1 MQKVISN
8 LFIVVG
14 FIFMFLNFIIDL
26 LASYYL
32 VQIGNGGWVILAWIF
47 AGIPSLLLPLFTPYF
62 YLYLISWV
70 IAIVALVIGFALG
83 KESSY
88 R

>member
-32 VQIGNGGWVILAWIF
+32 VQTGNGGWVFLAWIF

-70 IAIVALVIGFALG
+70 VAIVALIIGFALG
-83 KESSY
+83 KDKNY
-88 R
+88 

>member
-14 FIFMFLNFIIDL
+14 FIFMFINFIIDL

-32 VQIGNGGWVILAWIF
+32 VQTGNGGWVFLAWIF

-70 IAIVALVIGFALG
+70 IAIVALITGFALG
-83 KESSY
+83 KDKNY